1 MDMTIEAQP
10 SPTDFTRAGAPR
22 APVDDMLAKMSTIP
36 HAGGELA
43 PSTTGI
49 PAVLLVDDHDLF
61 RAGLRQLLEAQGV
74 RVVGDTRCEP
84 AAIDM
89 GRRTKTTVALFDSQ
103 TVNEESTAP
112 LIERFTTELPESAV
126 MVFSRSTERADVYQA
141 IRAGARGYLAKG
153 APVEQL
159 AGAIRAVHAGAAW
172 MQPTVIA
179 TALEF
184 IRTGQVPITGRSNMS
199 EREIEVLCLV
209 AEGLDNN
216 EIAAELGISAKTV
229 KNHVSSILMKLG
241 LTNRVQAAVFAV
253 RSGIA

>member
-1 MDMTIEAQP
+1 M
-10 SPTDFTRAGAPR
+10 
-22 APVDDMLAKMSTIP
+22 
-36 HAGGELA
+36 
-43 PSTTGI
+43 
-49 PAVLLVDDHDLF
+49 LLVDDHDLF

-74 RVVGDTRCEP
+74 RVVGDSRCEP
-84 AAIDM
+84 SAIDM

-103 TVNEESTAP
+103 AADGSSTDQ
-112 LIERFTTELPESAV
+112 LIEQLTTDLPNVGVVMFT
-126 MVFSRSTERADVYQA
+126 RSTERVDVYRA

-153 APVEQL
+153 APIEQL

-184 IRTGQVPITGRSNMS
+184 IRTGLLPITPRSNMS
-199 EREIEVLCLV
+199 EREIEVLRLI

-216 EIAAELGISAKTV
+216 DIAAALGISAKTV
-229 KNHVSSILMKLG
+229 KNHVSSILMKLQ

-253 RSGIA
+253 KSGLA

>member
-1 MDMTIEAQP
+1 MNVSAA
-10 SPTDFTRAGAPR
+10 STDSGTAATGA
-22 APVDDMLAKMSTIP
+22 
-36 HAGGELA
+36 
-43 PSTTGI
+43 

-61 RAGLRQLLEAQGV
+61 RTGLRQLLDAQGV
-74 RVVGDTRCEP
+74 RVVGDTRCDP
-84 AAIDM
+84 TAIDM
-89 GRRTKTTVALFDSQ
+89 GRRTKTTVALFDSHA
-103 TVNEESTAP
+103 TDGSSTAP
-112 LIERFTTELPESAV
+112 LIEQFATDLPDVGVVMFT
-126 MVFSRSTERADVYQA
+126 RSTERADVYRA

-184 IRTGQVPITGRSNMS
+184 IRTGLLPITPRSNMS
-199 EREIEVLCLV
+199 EREIEVLRLI

-229 KNHVSSILMKLG
+229 KNHVSSILMKLQ

-253 RSGIA
+253 RSGLA

>member
-1 MDMTIEAQP
+1 MTA
-10 SPTDFTRAGAPR
+10 R
-22 APVDDMLAKMSTIP
+22 PVTGTTSASTT
-36 HAGGELA
+36 A
-43 PSTTGI
+43 PSGAAV

-74 RVVGDTRCEP
+74 RVVGDSRCEP
-84 AAIDM
+84 SAVDM
-89 GRRTKTTVALFDSQ
+89 GRRTRTTVALFDTQ
-103 TVNEESTAP
+103 TVDGSSTAP
-112 LIERFTTELPESAV
+112 LVEAFTTELPTAGVV
-126 MVFSRSTERADVYQA
+126 MFSRSTERDDVYRS

-184 IRTGQVPITGRSNMS
+184 IRTGQLPITPRSDMS
-199 EREIEVLCLV
+199 EREIEVLRLI
-209 AEGLDNN
+209 ADGKDNN
-216 EIAAELGISAKTV
+216 DIAAELGISPKTV

-253 RSGIA
+253 RAGLS

>member
-1 MDMTIEAQP
+1 MTTR
-10 SPTDFTRAGAPR
+10 PTAATAHTGTA
-22 APVDDMLAKMSTIP
+22 AAN
-36 HAGGELA
+36 
-43 PSTTGI
+43 GI

-84 AAIDM
+84 NAIDM

-103 TVNEESTAP
+103 TVDGESTTP
-112 LIERFTTELPESAV
+112 LIEQFTSELPDAGV
-126 MVFSRSTERADVYQA
+126 IMFTRSTERADVYLA

-184 IRTGQVPITGRSNMS
+184 IRTGQLPITPRSNMS
-199 EREIEVLCLV
+199 EREVEVLRLV

-216 EIAAELGISAKTV
+216 DIARELGISAKTV

-253 RSGIA
+253 RSGLA